1 MNSWFC
7 MFRTGVYCD
16 SVNNLLTSVVSWL
29 RLSGSSR
36 LIVFIFG
43 LTITVLNLV
52 IALCM
57 IICVESQYWVI
68 IMSSLMIS
76 LCRSGIPDG
85 IILQVATVVSVRCF
99 CSDSINL

>member
-1 MNSWFC
+1 MNIIACVSSCLRSLQSSCVNSWFC

-57 IICVESQYWVI
+57 IICVES
-68 IMSSLMIS
+68 
-76 LCRSGIPDG
+76 
-85 IILQVATVVSVRCF
+85 
-99 CSDSINL
+99 